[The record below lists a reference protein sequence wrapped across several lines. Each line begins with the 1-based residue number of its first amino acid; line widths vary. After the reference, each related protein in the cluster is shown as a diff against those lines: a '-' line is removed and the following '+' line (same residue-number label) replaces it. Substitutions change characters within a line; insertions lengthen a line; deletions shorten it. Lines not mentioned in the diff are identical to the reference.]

1 MKYLWWVVALFAL
14 AVAFAVLGRLN
25 NGYVLLIAPPY
36 RVEFSLNFMIA
47 SLLLS
52 FLIAYVVVRV
62 VVRTLHLPK
71 KVREF
76 RAARSVEKIRQALDS
91 ALVALL
97 EGRYGKA
104 RQQAERALRQGDRSG
119 LAAMVGAR
127 AALEVRAF
135 DQADNYLT
143 RAEEGGQSLLV
154 SRLMTQAEMAL
165 TQQQPLVALETL
177 ARLKREAGLHTAAL
191 RLEWRALQAAERWD
205 EVPTLVEQL
214 QKREVFEPEQAR
226 QLRWHA
232 QGEHLRALAH
242 DELALRSYWKKL
254 SSVDQLHPKVSTAA
268 ANSFLQLGAHQEAAD
283 IVAASL
289 EHEWVPELLP
299 LFSEC
304 AGDNPARLLER
315 AENWLAKH
323 NQDAVLLLVLGKLC
337 SKAQLWGKAQTYLE
351 ASLAIENSYSAH
363 LSLGEML
370 GKLGRSSEANAH
382 LAAALRL
389 ALAQLEAR

>member
-1 MKYLWWVVALFAL
+1 MKYLWWVVALFTL

-36 RVEFSLNFMIA
+36 RVEFSLNFMIT

-52 FLIAYVVVRV
+52 FLIAYGVVRLV
-62 VVRTLHLPK
+62 GRTLHLPQ

-76 RAARSVEKIRQALDS
+76 RVVRSAEKIRHALDS

-104 RQQAERALRQGDRSG
+104 RQQAEKALRQGDRSG

-191 RLEWRALQAAERWD
+191 RLEWKALQAAERWD
-205 EVPTLVEQL
+205 EVPALVEQL

-254 SSVDQLHPKVSTAA
+254 SSADQLHPKVSTAA
-268 ANSFLQLGAHQEAAD
+268 AKSFLQLGAYQEAAD

-304 AGDNPARLLER
+304 AGDNPTRQLER

-323 NQDAVLLLVLGKLC
+323 SQDAVLLLVLGKLC

-389 ALAQLEAR
+389 ALAQLEVR